1 MRTKLK
7 REKLKFCR
15 ETLAKFFYDLARTTF
30 SATVVGDVIT
40 MVINE
45 QVTEAAIML
54 LITGIITT
62 IVFARCA
69 YQISKTTFK

>member
-15 ETLAKFFYDLARTTF
+15 ETLSKFFYDLARATF
-30 SATVVGDVIT
+30 SATVVGDIVT

-45 QVTEAAIML
+45 QVTDAAIML
-54 LITGIITT
+54 LVCGTIAT
-62 IVFARCA
+62 IVFAQCG

>member
-15 ETLAKFFYDLARTTF
+15 ETLSKFFYDLARTTF
-30 SATVVGDVIT
+30 SATVVGDVVT

-45 QVTEAAIML
+45 QVTNAAIL
-54 LITGIITT
+54 LFIGGLLATFLLAISG
-62 IVFARCA
+62 
-69 YQISKTTFK
+69 YKISKK

>member
-30 SATVVGDVIT
+30 SATVVGDMVT

-45 QVTEAAIML
+45 QVTDAAIL
-54 LITGIITT
+54 LFFGGILATFL
-62 IVFARCA
+62 FALSGFK
-69 YQISKTTFK
+69 ISKK